1 MTLPIN
7 DFLKSSHPLTQLNRK
22 HSSENRDDCLIKKF
36 KRVWLYP
43 RKHIK
48 VKSTMKQSCLSTFF
62 NSDIWLRMKVEPT
75 YIYRRVS
82 TLKLG
87 CLFYLKIRLLYHNI
101 TSVERNHQNWIWH
114 QPKFNFVF
122 NVDFNVE
129 STLAIRRWLRWF
141 NVDITSTDINMHQSW
156 VLSEIIIFII

>member
-1 MTLPIN
+1 MIVWSKDSNASGSIP
-7 DFLKSSHPLTQLNRK
+7 
-22 HSSENRDDCLIKKF
+22 ENT
-36 KRVWLYP
+36 
-43 RKHIK
+43 
-48 VKSTMKQSCLSTFF
+48 STSNQRWNNVFCQRLSTFF

-156 VLSEIIIFII
+156 LSSEIIIFII

>member
-1 MTLPIN
+1 MIVWSKNSNASGCIP
-7 DFLKSSHPLTQLNRK
+7 
-22 HSSENRDDCLIKKF
+22 ENTSTSNQR
-36 KRVWLYP
+36 WN
-43 RKHIK
+43 K
-48 VKSTMKQSCLSTFF
+48 VVCQRLSTFF

-156 VLSEIIIFII
+156 VPSEIIIFII